1 MEYYNVNLF
10 SKSIYLGQSFRRRT
24 QYQRPNRTYNTD
36 TLQHILDWD
45 KLEPGQYV
53 VEESNGR
60 LKTTNYF
67 IQSYLDTWDVQ
78 HSDYEFMFPDETF
91 NDGEMKVFG
100 ANVTEQNIVAENG
113 IIYALDK
120 VFEPK
125 KSMYENLSSPEYGDK
140 YSGFKRI
147 LERFAYLRYN
157 RDELNEETGET
168 EQIYRFVFS
177 TGIENDYLPFNVAD
191 ENYATNIDGT
201 LAQAW
206 GLLVPTNEALESYLT
221 SNSILG
227 EFYSSYDEMPL
238 DVLGKF
244 ISPFFFND
252 YWDICPS
259 YFGQSYDTSL
269 GLVDYKAEDVVDK
282 KFCSNG
288 FFVGVNTVYTNNSFG
303 TIMGP
308 LLLDP
313 NYSIMLQAVQ
323 DLRIDT
329 ALQSNA
335 VRFSILGV
343 RNDQFEDIADPNSA
357 TRRITV
363 RTDLD
368 SYDPLMCL

>member
-1 MEYYNVNLF
+1 M
-10 SKSIYLGQSFRRRT
+10 
-24 QYQRPNRTYNTD
+24 
-36 TLQHILDWD
+36 
-45 KLEPGQYV
+45 

-206 GLLVPTNEALESYLT
+206 GV
-221 SNSILG
+221 
-227 EFYSSYDEMPL
+227 
-238 DVLGKF
+238 
-244 ISPFFFND
+244 ISANKRSFRKLFN
-252 YWDICPS
+252 W
-259 YFGQSYDTSL
+259 
-269 GLVDYKAEDVVDK
+269 
-282 KFCSNG
+282 
-288 FFVGVNTVYTNNSFG
+288 
-303 TIMGP
+303 
-308 LLLDP
+308 
-313 NYSIMLQAVQ
+313 
-323 DLRIDT
+323 
-329 ALQSNA
+329 
-335 VRFSILGV
+335 
-343 RNDQFEDIADPNSA
+343 
-357 TRRITV
+357 
-363 RTDLD
+363 
-368 SYDPLMCL
+368 